1 MITEREIFMALVDGD
16 QVRPADAIVLLEG
29 DGLNRYQHAV
39 ELYKEQ
45 MAPLLV
51 FSGGITDYDYG
62 SFPYEEVK
70 PFLLKEGIPPHCLYH
85 ENVSLHTKQ
94 QGDEIMNLCRGNGW
108 DSIILVASHYHQYR
122 AYLTFLKSMFDSGLK
137 LLIYNS
143 PVRNLKWFSDERWG
157 NRFTLLQNEFERI
170 KKYRQ
175 AGHLA
180 TYEEAI
186 EYQKWKEQH

>member
-1 MITEREIFMALVDGD
+1 MALVDGD

-70 PFLLKEGIPPHCLYH
+70 PFLLKEGIPSHCLYH

-94 QGDEIMNLCRGNGW
+94 QGDEIMNLCRERGW
-108 DSIILVASHYHQYR
+108 NSIILVASHYHQYR

-180 TYEEAI
+180 TYQEAI